1 MLYLMAFIH
10 NDLCLNLACQ
20 LMSLMLGIYIFE
32 CSKNITL
39 FTNLVCKIFC
49 VLEPAYMA
57 MAQTFKIMFKEK

>member
-1 MLYLMAFIH
+1 MAFIH